1 MKKIYLIFVI
11 AFLTIATPLF
21 LFPINLFPGQI
32 IHEIIPEKAITE
44 DCYLSLS
51 YFIGLGYEIDDMK
64 GVESFYL
71 TLEGYLLAFSIIIGF
86 PFLLAYRSYLKRSS
100 VNY

>member
-1 MKKIYLIFVI
+1 MRKIYLIFVI
-11 AFLTIATPLF
+11 GFLSIATPLF

-32 IHEIIPEKAITE
+32 IYYHIPEAI
-44 DCYLSLS
+44 DCHLSLS

-71 TLEGYLLAFSIIIGF
+71 TMEGYLLAFSILIGF
-86 PFLLAYRSYLKRSS
+86 PFLLAYRSYLKRSL
-100 VNY
+100 VN